1 MRDVVVAVNAGISPM
16 SEVNVTYLF
25 QRKKQ
30 KMMIFV
36 EKYLLRI
43 QSYD

>member
-1 MRDVVVAVNAGISPM
+1 M

-25 QRKKQ
+25 QRKKQQ